1 MNSRGA
7 VQPSH
12 RVDLVDA
19 LAALVTL
26 PADPV
31 AVEVGT
37 DAVQHLAGEAVVLP
51 LLRVE
56 LEHALVHQVLPV
68 LSQHSRGTG
77 IGQGRE
83 SEGQSIQ
90 WRGGSEGEGWA
101 RY

>member
-68 LSQHSRGTG
+68 LG
-77 IGQGRE
+77 
-83 SEGQSIQ
+83 
-90 WRGGSEGEGWA
+90 GEGGEGGDGGRA
-101 RY
+101 RRRVQGTRWNKSIKMNNI

>member
-68 LSQHSRGTG
+68 LG
-77 IGQGRE
+77 
-83 SEGQSIQ
+83 
-90 WRGGSEGEGWA
+90 GEGGKGEKGETEGG
-101 RY
+101 RGVGSKEQGGINQLK